1 MNNKSFNEN
10 LPLINKRI
18 LSLINE
24 KCNGNVAKFARELG
38 LEKSQKINRLFK
50 IDKRNNEYPTP
61 SFDVLKLIS
70 DKFNLPIDSFIEKKE
85 DNKTINNITIESNRI
100 NGNDNVL
107 GNNNTIEENNND
119 YLEIIR
125 KQQEQIDKL
134 IFLLSEK
141 KL

>member
-1 MNNKSFNEN
+1 MMNNKSFNEN

-70 DKFNLPIDSFIEKKE
+70 EKFNFPIDSFIEKKE

-107 GNNNTIEENNND
+107 GNNNTFEENNND
-119 YLEIIR
+119 YLDIIR

-141 KL
+141 K